1 MISRRSVMFRHV
13 ALWVGIF
20 FALYPVIWIISAS
33 VNPVDNLAASRL
45 IPEGLTLDNYRGLF
59 DDPLVPFGSWLIN
72 SWKIS
77 LTGAIGN
84 LALAALAAYAFS
96 RLRFKGR
103 RAGLLGLLLVQVFPQ
118 FLGFIAI
125 FFTLQA
131 IGAVA
136 PGFGLDT
143 HAGLLLVYL
152 GGAIGF
158 NTYLIKGFMDTVPI
172 SLDEAAKVDGA
183 TPAMIFWRVI
193 LPLTRPVLGV
203 IFIITFVGLYGEL
216 LLASVLLRS
225 AENFT
230 LAMGLQQFSLSE
242 YAAKWGALSAA
253 AILGSLPIVLT
264 FLVAQK
270 QIVGGLTQGGV
281 KG

>member
-1 MISRRSVMFRHV
+1 MISRRSILLRHA
-13 ALWVGIF
+13 ALWVGIL
-20 FALYPVIWIISAS
+20 FALYPIVWIISAS
-33 VNPVDNLAASRL
+33 VNPVDNLAASQL
-45 IPEGLTLDNYRGLF
+45 VPDGLTLDNYTGLF
-59 DDPLVPFGSWLIN
+59 DDPLVPFASWLGN

-77 LTGAIGN
+77 IVGAIGN

-131 IGAVA
+131 IGEVA

-158 NTYLIKGFMDTVPI
+158 NTYLIKGFMDTVPM

-183 TPAMIFWRVI
+183 SPAIIFWRVI
-193 LPLTRPVLGV
+193 LPLARPVLGV
-203 IFIITFVGLYGEL
+203 IFIITFVNLYSEL

-253 AILGSLPIVLT
+253 AILGSAPIVLT

>member
-1 MISRRSVMFRHV
+1 VISRRSVALRHIG
-13 ALWVGIF
+13 LWIGIF
-20 FALYPVIWIISAS
+20 FALYPVVWIISAS

-59 DDPLVPFGSWLIN
+59 DDPLVPFRDWLIN

-77 LTGAIGN
+77 LAGAIGN
-84 LALAALAAYAFS
+84 LALAALAAYSFS
-96 RLRFKGR
+96 RLRFRGR

-131 IGAVA
+131 IGEVA

-183 TPAMIFWRVI
+183 SPALIFWRVI

-253 AILGSLPIVLT
+253 AILGSAPIVAT

>member
-1 MISRRSVMFRHV
+1 VISRRSVTLRHIG
-13 ALWVGIF
+13 LWIGIF
-20 FALYPVIWIISAS
+20 FALYPVVWIISAS

-59 DDPLVPFGSWLIN
+59 DDPLVPFRDWLIN

-77 LTGAIGN
+77 LAGAIGN
-84 LALAALAAYAFS
+84 LALAALAAYSFS
-96 RLRFKGR
+96 RLRFRGR

-131 IGAVA
+131 IGEVA

-183 TPAMIFWRVI
+183 SPALIFWRVI

-253 AILGSLPIVLT
+253 AILGSAPIVAT

>member
-1 MISRRSVMFRHV
+1 MISRRSVLLRHLFLL
-13 ALWVGIF
+13 AAVG

-33 VNPVDNLAASRL
+33 INPVDNLSTTRL
-45 IPEGLTLDNYRGLF
+45 IPEGLTLDNYRELF
-59 DDPLVPFGSWLIN
+59 NDPLAPFPLWLGN
-72 SWKIS
+72 SWKV
-77 LTGAIGN
+77 AIVGSAGN
-84 LALAALAAYAFS
+84 LVLASLAAFAFS
-96 RLRFKGR
+96 RLRFRGR
-103 RAGLLGLLLVQVFPQ
+103 RAGLLTLLLVQVFPQ

-143 HAGLLLVYL
+143 HSGLILVYL

-158 NTYLIKGFMDTVPI
+158 NTYLIKGFMDTIPA

-183 TPAMIFWRVI
+183 SPGRIFWQIV
-193 LPLTRPVLGV
+193 LPLARPVLAV
-203 IFIITFVGLYGEL
+203 IFIITFVNLYSEL
-216 LLASVLLRS
+216 LLASVILRS

-230 LAMGLQQFSLSE
+230 LAIGLQQYSLNE
-242 YAAKWGALSAA
+242 YAARWGAMTAA
-253 AILGSLPIVLT
+253 AILGSAPIVVT

-270 QIVGGLTQGGV
+270 QILGGLTQGGV

>member
-1 MISRRSVMFRHV
+1 V
-13 ALWVGIF
+13 ALRHIGLWIGIF
-20 FALYPVIWIISAS
+20 FALYPVVWIISAS

-59 DDPLVPFGSWLIN
+59 DDPLVPFRDWLIN

-77 LTGAIGN
+77 LAGAIGN
-84 LALAALAAYAFS
+84 LALAALAAYSFS
-96 RLRFKGR
+96 RLRFRGR

-131 IGAVA
+131 IGEVA

-183 TPAMIFWRVI
+183 SPALIFWRVI

-242 YAAKWGALSAA
+242 YAAKWGMLSAA
-253 AILGSLPIVLT
+253 AILGSAPIVAT

>member
-1 MISRRSVMFRHV
+1 MISRRSVTLRHIG
-13 ALWVGIF
+13 LWIGIF
-20 FALYPVIWIISAS
+20 FALYPVVWIISAS

-59 DDPLVPFGSWLIN
+59 DDPLVPFRDWLIN

-77 LTGAIGN
+77 LAGAIGN
-84 LALAALAAYAFS
+84 LALAALAAYSFS
-96 RLRFKGR
+96 RLRFRGR

-131 IGAVA
+131 IGEVA

-183 TPAMIFWRVI
+183 SPALIFWRVI

-253 AILGSLPIVLT
+253 AILGSAPIVAT

>member
-1 MISRRSVMFRHV
+1 VTLRHIG
-13 ALWVGIF
+13 LWIGIF
-20 FALYPVIWIISAS
+20 FALYPVVWIISAS

-59 DDPLVPFGSWLIN
+59 DDPLVPFRDWLIN

-77 LTGAIGN
+77 LAGAIGN
-84 LALAALAAYAFS
+84 LALAALAAYSFS
-96 RLRFKGR
+96 RLRFRGR

-131 IGAVA
+131 IGEVA

-183 TPAMIFWRVI
+183 SPALIFWRVI

-253 AILGSLPIVLT
+253 AILGSAPIVAT

>member
-1 MISRRSVMFRHV
+1 MISRRSVLLRHLFLLAGV
-13 ALWVGIF
+13 A

-33 VNPVDNLAASRL
+33 FNEVDNLAAATL
-45 IPEGLTLDNYRGLF
+45 IPEGITTENYTGLF
-59 DDPLVPFGSWLIN
+59 NDPLTPFPLWLGN
-72 SWKIS
+72 SWKVS
-77 LTGAIGN
+77 LVGAAGN
-84 LALAALAAYAFS
+84 LALASLAAYAFS
-96 RLRFKGR
+96 RLRFRGR
-103 RAGLLGLLLVQVFPQ
+103 RAGLLTLLLVQVFPQ

-125 FFTLQA
+125 FFTLQG

-143 HAGLLLVYL
+143 HSGLILVYL

-158 NTYLIKGFMDTVPI
+158 NTYLIKGFMDTVPK
-172 SLDEAAKVDGA
+172 SLDEAAVVDGA
-183 TPAMIFWRVI
+183 SPTVIFWRVVM
-193 LPLTRPVLGV
+193 PLARPVLAV
-203 IFIITFVGLYGEL
+203 IFIITFVNLYSEL
-216 LLASVLLRS
+216 LLASVILRS

-230 LAMGLQQFSLSE
+230 LAIGLQQFSLSE

-253 AILGSLPIVLT
+253 AILGSAPIVIT
-264 FLVAQK
+264 FLIAQK